1 MFDIIN
7 ENVPEELKTIFIINR
22 FIHSYKTCSSMVFR
36 IPKAETSRLALNTL
50 LYDGANL
57 WNKFYHALLYKKPSK
72 A

>member
-1 MFDIIN
+1 
-7 ENVPEELKTIFIINR
+7 
-22 FIHSYKTCSSMVFR
+22 MVFR
-36 IPKAETSRLALNTL
+36 IPKAETSRLGLNTL